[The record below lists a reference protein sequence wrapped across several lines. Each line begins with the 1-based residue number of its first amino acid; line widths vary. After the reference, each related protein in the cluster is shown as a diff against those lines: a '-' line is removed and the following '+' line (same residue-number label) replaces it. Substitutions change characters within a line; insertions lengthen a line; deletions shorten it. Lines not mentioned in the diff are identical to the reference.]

1 MVVKSGRASQGSA
14 EPQLI
19 YSPKRRK
26 GGRGEGVDRGMDRNA
41 YRGGETIY
49 FTAAEGGYSGFVC
62 IFSLDWSTVDMLLM

>member
-1 MVVKSGRASQGSA
+1 MGGPLKGLQ
-14 EPQLI
+14 
-19 YSPKRRK
+19 SPSLFTAPRGER